1 MGEPFSTAT
10 KKPPDENWPMNKY
23 LEGNAHPQSCR
34 DEHFPLL
41 SRSDARMDNENPSNS
56 APNYAS
62 CEDTRESQQPRKVL
76 PAKSLL
82 YFPRIAG
89 THSLKAAAKSL

>member
-82 YFPRIAG
+82 CFLKIAG
-89 THSLKAAAKSL
+89 THFPKATAKSL